1 MTKKILNITF
11 TNNVN
16 DIFSNESEKTFLK
29 QYNPTDSEYVP
40 FGKTSLLNSIK
51 STPLSVKADR
61 CWDWY
66 NTSIE
71 NKKIKRLKMNRREN
85 RTRNVQGRI
94 AEIKKLSN
102 PNIDTDMQ
110 KLQKILLQNGKAS
123 LNKYDY

>member
-61 CWDWY
+61 C
-66 NTSIE
+66 
-71 NKKIKRLKMNRREN
+71 
-85 RTRNVQGRI
+85 
-94 AEIKKLSN
+94 
-102 PNIDTDMQ
+102 
-110 KLQKILLQNGKAS
+110 
-123 LNKYDY
+123 